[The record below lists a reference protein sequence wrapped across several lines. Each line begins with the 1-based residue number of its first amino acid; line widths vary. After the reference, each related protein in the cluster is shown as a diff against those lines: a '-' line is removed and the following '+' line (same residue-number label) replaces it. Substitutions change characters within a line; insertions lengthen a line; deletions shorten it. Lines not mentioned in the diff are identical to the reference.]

1 MIPCPTSTRG
11 CVCSSDRVGL
21 RLVASRVSRRY
32 GVRFDASALH
42 VGDQLVRD
50 LSQYI
55 FSQPR
60 HAQHVVSR
68 SVHVVSEWDKLD
80 TGKNQ

>member
-21 RLVASRVSRRY
+21 GLVASRVGRRY
-32 GVRFDASALH
+32 RVRFNASALH

-50 LSQYI
+50 LRQYV
-55 FSQPR
+55 FSQPC

-80 TGKNQ
+80 MEKNQ

>member
-1 MIPCPTSTRG
+1 MIPRPTSTRG
-11 CVCSSDRVGL
+11 CVCSSDRVRLG
-21 RLVASRVSRRY
+21 LVAGRVGRWY
-32 GVRFDASALH
+32 GVRFNASALH
-42 VGDQLVRD
+42 VGDQLIRD
-50 LSQYI
+50 LRQYV

-80 TGKNQ
+80 TRKNQ